1 MILDRGVTD
10 LAVAVIA
17 NGRPLT
23 SGCVAMATKLATGLV
38 LLLIAWPSIT
48 GSAMVTAV
56 IGMAPGDG
64 GRGAFGANG
73 DDGRPYAVAAVAAVA
88 AAAAAAK
95 VGCFTTAVTTPRG
108 LPTTTRGPGDPLPGE
123 LLCRTNCIG
132 SAGP

>member
-17 NGRPLT
+17 IGRPLA

-38 LLLIAWPSIT
+38 LLLIA
-48 GSAMVTAV
+48 
-56 IGMAPGDG
+56 
-64 GRGAFGANG
+64 FGANG
-73 DDGRPYAVAAVAAVA
+73 DDGRPGAVAAVAPVA